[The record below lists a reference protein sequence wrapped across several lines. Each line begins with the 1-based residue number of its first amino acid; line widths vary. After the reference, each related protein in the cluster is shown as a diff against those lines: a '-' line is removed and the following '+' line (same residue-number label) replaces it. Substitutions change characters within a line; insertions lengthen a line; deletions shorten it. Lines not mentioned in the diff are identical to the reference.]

1 MKPGRLLPLDGLRL
15 LCCLAVVVGHAAWGP
30 VLGRVASLGVDLFFA
45 LSGFLITRLLLAE
58 RAGSGSVDLPRFYE
72 RRARRILP
80 LYYASVAAAYLL
92 TAAVG
97 EPFTRAF
104 GGVADRRF
112 FTTTLL
118 AHLALIPNLI
128 EAPVPSPLEV
138 LWSIG
143 VEEQFYLLF
152 PLALVLAPARWP
164 VRRPVIVGLVL
175 CWCARGLLAHLGDA
189 NLYRNPLAHGDG
201 LLLGALAAQIEA
213 SWPAA
218 LAWLRRRAG
227 WVELTVC
234 GCLLVHVLFR
244 TSSVSPAA
252 YLLSFLASA
261 LLSSALVLTLASGGG
276 PLSRALV
283 PLAPAG
289 KLTYSGYLVHKYAIG
304 GAFVL
309 ARHLAP
315 PSLLVPARLVGSCAL
330 TLALGWVAH
339 RLIERPFLRQG

>member
-1 MKPGRLLPLDGLRL
+1 MTRLLPLDGLRL
-15 LCCLAVVVGHAAWGP
+15 LCCLAVVLGHAAWGP
-30 VLGRVASLGVDLFFA
+30 VMGRVASLGVDLFFA

-58 RAGSGSVDLPRFYE
+58 RNRTGSIDLRHFYV

-92 TAAVG
+92 TAALG
-97 EPFTRAF
+97 DTFARPF
-104 GGVADRRF
+104 GGPQDQRF

-152 PLALVLAPARWP
+152 PLALELSSGPRPAL
-164 VRRPVIVGLVL
+164 RPVGIGLVL
-175 CWCARGLLAHLGDA
+175 CWCTRAYLAHQGDA

-201 LLLGALAAQIEA
+201 LLLGALAAQVEA

-218 LAWLRRRAG
+218 TGWLRRQAG
-227 WVELTVC
+227 VIELTVC
-234 GCLLVHVLFR
+234 GLLTLHVLFR
-244 TSSVSPAA
+244 TSSVTPAA

-261 LLSSALVLTLASGGG
+261 LLASLLVLTLAGGVG
-276 PLSRALV
+276 PLARSLA

-304 GAFVL
+304 GAFVV
-309 ARHLAP
+309 ARLLAP
-315 PSLLVPARLVGSCAL
+315 PSLVVPMRLVGSCVF

-339 RLIERPFLRQG
+339 RLIERPFLGKR